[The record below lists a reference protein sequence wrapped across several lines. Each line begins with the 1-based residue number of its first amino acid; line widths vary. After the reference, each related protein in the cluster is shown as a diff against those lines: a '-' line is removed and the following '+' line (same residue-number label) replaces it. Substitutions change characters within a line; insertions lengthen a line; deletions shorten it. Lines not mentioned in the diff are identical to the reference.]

1 MKLYD
6 FEMAPN
12 PRRVRIF
19 MAEKGIEIPTEQVDL
34 ASRAQMEDD
43 YKKINPRSE
52 VPVLELDDGTFLT
65 ESSAICLYFE
75 GLHPEPNLMGT
86 DALERAQSFMWD
98 RRIELHGMAA
108 IADAYRNTSPLFEDR
123 GFTGPIN
130 FPQIPELAERGRA
143 RTDLYFDT
151 LNERLSDSPYVAGDR
166 FTIAD
171 ITAMVSVMFARWIK
185 TGPTDSHSGTNR
197 WWEEVSARPSA
208 GA

>member
-19 MAEKGIEIPTEQVDL
+19 MAEKGIEIPTEQIDL

-52 VPVLELDDGTFLT
+52 VPALELDDGTILT
-65 ESSAICLYFE
+65 ESSAICLYLE
-75 GLHPEPNLMGT
+75 GLHPEPNLMGA
-86 DALERAQSFMWD
+86 DALERAQIFMWD
-98 RRIELHGMAA
+98 RRIELHGLAA

-130 FPQIPELAERGRA
+130 FPQIPELAERGRG
-143 RTDLYFDT
+143 RTELYFNT
-151 LNERLSDSPYVAGDR
+151 LNDKSILTAFWSHDAL
-166 FTIAD
+166 IKAD
-171 ITAMVSVMFARWIK
+171 LLT
-185 TGPTDSHSGTNR
+185 
-197 WWEEVSARPSA
+197 
-208 GA
+208 